1 MSINRT
7 THRAASEIA
16 LRGLQAAL
24 SRNQQLQQELSSGRR
39 VSRPADDPSATGASM
54 QLRSH
59 KRADDQYLRNMQ
71 DASGRLDVTDT
82 ALSGLSDRVRRVRDL
97 LVQAGNG
104 GINTEGLAA
113 ISTEITSIRGE
124 VIDLYNTRWLD
135 RPVFGGT
142 APGSVAVD
150 TTTGAYVGDD
160 APIQARIARD
170 ATIRVDTAGTAA
182 GADTLPGVLDQVASD
197 VVNNNSA
204 VGSDLTLL
212 DGELSKVLTALGDVG
227 ARASRVDTNKD
238 RVQAEQLD
246 FTSRISEN
254 EDVDLPATIM
264 QLQASQVAYQSAL
277 GAAAKVLQV
286 SLIDFL
292 R

>member
-1 MSINRT
+1 
-7 THRAASEIA
+7 
-16 LRGLQAAL
+16 
-24 SRNQQLQQELSSGRR
+24 
-39 VSRPADDPSATGASM
+39 
-54 QLRSH
+54 
-59 KRADDQYLRNMQ
+59 
-71 DASGRLDVTDT
+71 
-82 ALSGLSDRVRRVRDL
+82 
-97 LVQAGNG
+97 
-104 GINTEGLAA
+104 
-113 ISTEITSIRGE
+113 
-124 VIDLYNTRWLD
+124 
-135 RPVFGGT
+135 
-142 APGSVAVD
+142 VD

-182 GADTLPGVLDQVASD
+182 GADTLPGVLDQIASD

-227 ARASRVDTNKD
+227 ARASRVDTNKE

>member
-1 MSINRT
+1 MAITRP
-7 THRAASEIA
+7 THRAVGEVA

-24 SRNQQLQQELSSGRR
+24 ARNQQLQQELSSGRR

-54 QLRSH
+54 ALRSH
-59 KRADDQYLRNMQ
+59 KRADEQYLRNIQ
-71 DASGRLDVTDT
+71 DASGRLGVTDT
-82 ALSGLSDRVRRVRDL
+82 ALTGLSDRVRRVRDL

-104 GINTEGLAA
+104 GINSEGLAA
-113 ISTEITSIRGE
+113 ISSEITAIRGE
-124 VIDLYNTRWLD
+124 VVDLYNTRWLD

-150 TTTGAYVGDD
+150 STGAYVGDD

-182 GADTLPGVLDQVASD
+182 AADTLPGVLSQIADD

-212 DGELSKVLTALGDVG
+212 DNELSKVLTALGDVG
-227 ARASRVDTNKD
+227 ARASRVDSSKD
-238 RVQAEQLD
+238 RVEAEQLD

-264 QLQASQVAYQSAL
+264 NLQASQVAYQSAL
-277 GAAAKVLQV
+277 GAAAKVMQV